1 MSDTLL
7 QIEKDNRAHEKDLL
21 KMKLE
26 EETKWMETYMHYELD
41 IAKALKSKFSCSGPR
56 ARSRVDRAVGPFAP
70 GTKLRIRLWSMA
82 FKHEISNA
90 AKVARLSIETLGR
103 GYDLTCDL
111 RFSSCKDADGT
122 PLIEINDRDTQE
134 LTLPG
139 GVVIENV
146 PAVVKSDKGER
157 TRFRSDILTFDQ
169 MSQHLNQELSLSG
182 KIPCG
187 LFNYMFNFSGQWQKD
202 ALTTKHLALDGWF
215 YTLYTLEIPRAQ
227 LVLKED
233 IKALVPAS
241 WEPAALARFIE
252 TFGTHIIVS
261 VKIGGKDVIYMK
273 QHQSSPSTSVEFQKL
288 LAEVSDERFMQ
299 SDRRTPVGLV
309 DNYGHK
315 TRSIEFQSWSA
326 HLDTFSQIVYNDKH
340 HVTIIPRRK
349 GGIDHGQSHSEWIH
363 TVPLAPD
370 MISVSLV
377 PISFLL
383 SGVAG
388 SGFLSH
394 AVNLYLRYKPPVEEL
409 RQFLEFQLP
418 REWAPVY
425 SDLPLTLSRKD
436 RSPSTLQFTL
446 LGPKLKVSKLQV
458 TVGKRPVTGM
468 RLYLEGKKCDK
479 IAIHLQHLT
488 AIPRFLQPLWE
499 DHPFAGEATW
509 QDPDDY
515 STKYFEPVQ
524 WKNFSHVCT
533 APVENT
539 ETWIGDH
546 AGASVVVGAQLAV
559 KSFGLKNVLYLRL
572 LYSRIPE
579 ARIRRSEWD
588 HMPATMQKSGMF
600 STLFSTTFSSTA
612 APVPSKALPVVM
624 NSGIYPDG
632 PPKPVQDRKLL
643 RFVDT
648 TEMTKGPQDMPGHW
662 LVTGAKLY
670 LDRKRISM
678 RVKYSLLTIS
688 SD

>member
-1 MSDTLL
+1 MGS
-7 QIEKDNRAHEKDLL
+7 KY
-21 KMKLE
+21 
-26 EETKWMETYMHYELD
+26 ET
-41 IAKALKSKFSCSGPR
+41 P
-56 ARSRVDRAVGPFAP
+56 
-70 GTKLRIRLWSMA
+70 
-82 FKHEISNA
+82 NA
-90 AKVARLSIETLGR
+90 AKVARLAIEALGR

-111 RFSSCKDADGT
+111 RFSSCKDADGK
-122 PLIEINDRDTQE
+122 PLIEIDDKETYE

-139 GVVIENV
+139 DVVVANV
-146 PAVVKSDKGER
+146 PSVVKSDKGER

-169 MSQHLNQELSLSG
+169 MSQQFNQGLSLSG
-182 KIPCG
+182 KVPCG
-187 LFNYMFNFSGQWQKD
+187 LFNNMFNFSGLWQKD
-202 ALTTKHLALDGWF
+202 ASAAKHLALDGWF
-215 YTLYTLEIPRAQ
+215 YTLYTVEIPRAQ
-227 LVLKED
+227 LVLKEN

-241 WEPAALARFIE
+241 WEPAVLARFIE
-252 TFGTHIIVS
+252 TFGTHIIVGT
-261 VKIGGKDVIYMK
+261 KIGGKDVVYMR
-273 QHQSSPSTSVEFQKL
+273 QHQSSPSTTVEFQKL
-288 LAEVSDERFMQ
+288 LAEVSDERFSQ
-299 SDRRTPVGLV
+299 SEGRSSVGSV
-309 DNYGHK
+309 DNRGHK
-315 TRSIEFQSWSA
+315 KRGIEFQSWSA
-326 HLDTFSQIVYNDKH
+326 HLDTFSQIVYNEKH

-349 GGIDHGQSHSEWIH
+349 GGIDHGESHSEWIH

-370 MISVSLV
+370 IISVSLV
-377 PISFLL
+377 PITFLL

-418 REWAPVY
+418 REWAPIF
-425 SDLPLTLSRKD
+425 SDLPLTLSRKEQ
-436 RSPSTLQFTL
+436 SPSTLQFTL
-446 LGPKLKVSKLQV
+446 LGPKLKVSKMQV
-458 TVGKRPVTGM
+458 NVGKKPVTGM

-479 IAIHLQHLT
+479 IAIHLQHLSVT
-488 AIPRFLQPLWE
+488 PQFLQPLWE

-539 ETWIGDH
+539 ETWIGDR
-546 AGASVVVGAQLAV
+546 ASASVVIGAQLAV

-588 HMPATMQKSGMF
+588 HMPATTQKSGMF
-600 STLFSTTFSSTA
+600 STFFSSTFSSTA
-612 APVPSKALPVVM
+612 APAPAKASPVVL
-624 NSGIYPDG
+624 NSGIYPEG

-643 RFVDT
+643 KFVDT

-670 LDRKRISM
+670 LDKRRISL
-678 RVKYSLLTIS
+678 RVKYSLLTIAT
-688 SD
+688 D

>member
-1 MSDTLL
+1 MTMAAGKGQVVSLPL
-7 QIEKDNRAHEKDLL
+7 EKCSRAWLPASATITMAGK
-21 KMKLE
+21 KFPRRRVVIK
-26 EETKWMETYMHYELD
+26 KKKSRWSKEL
-41 IAKALKSKFSCSGPR
+41 PR
-56 ARSRVDRAVGPFAP
+56 AGFPRAALLNLHHFSYETGQVD
-70 GTKLRIRLWSMA
+70 W
-82 FKHEISNA
+82 
-90 AKVARLSIETLGR
+90 LSPV
-103 GYDLTCDL
+103 
-111 RFSSCKDADGT
+111 SSCCWAVDGGGGVTHGLAHLCMYRNRMCCKDVDGA
-122 PLIEINDRDTQE
+122 PLIEIYDKETYE

-146 PAVVKSDKGER
+146 PTVVKSDKGER
-157 TRFRSDILTFDQ
+157 TRFRSDILTFEQ
-169 MSQHLNQELSLSG
+169 MSQHFNQSLSLSG

-187 LFNYMFNFSGQWQKD
+187 LFNYMFNFSGLWQKD
-202 ALTTKHLALDGWF
+202 ASTTKHLALDGWF
-215 YTLYTLEIPRAQ
+215 YTSYTLEIPRSQ
-227 LVLKED
+227 LVLKEG

-252 TFGTHIIVS
+252 TFGTHIIVG
-261 VKIGGKDVIYMK
+261 VKIGGKDVIHMK

-288 LAEVSDERFMQ
+288 LAKVSDERFMP
-299 SDRRTPVGLV
+299 SEGRTSVGSV
-309 DNYGHK
+309 ENRSHK
-315 TRSIEFQSWSA
+315 KHSIEFQSWSA

-370 MISVSLV
+370 IISVSLV
-377 PISFLL
+377 PITFLL
-383 SGVAG
+383 TGLAG

-436 RSPSTLQFTL
+436 RSPTTLQFTL
-446 LGPKLKVSKLQV
+446 LGPKLKVSKMQV
-458 TVGKRPVTGM
+458 TVGKKPVTGM

-479 IAIHLQHLT
+479 IAIHLQHLS

-499 DHPFAGEATW
+499 DHPFAVEEAIW

-546 AGASVVVGAQLAV
+546 AGCCTHEYRKLGFEDRTPAPAKAS
-559 KSFGLKNVLYLRL
+559 
-572 LYSRIPE
+572 
-579 ARIRRSEWD
+579 
-588 HMPATMQKSGMF
+588 
-600 STLFSTTFSSTA
+600 
-612 APVPSKALPVVM
+612 PVVL
-624 NSGIYPDG
+624 NSGIYPEG

-643 RFVDT
+643 KYVDT

-670 LDRKRISM
+670 LDKKRISM